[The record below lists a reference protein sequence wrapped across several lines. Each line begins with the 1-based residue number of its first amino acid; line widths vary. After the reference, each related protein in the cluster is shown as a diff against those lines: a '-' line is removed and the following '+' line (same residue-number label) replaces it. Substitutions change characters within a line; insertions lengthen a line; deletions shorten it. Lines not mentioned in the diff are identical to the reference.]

1 MAACDID
8 QRIKSSMR
16 SVDIAAQVLE
26 QGYSQIATILIGF
39 RHLGHT
45 SLGTSQSGH
54 CRTLYEGANIRS
66 TRIEDISYCLHQL
79 CASNHI
85 ANAPTRHRIGFGEG
99 IDAEQPSAIK
109 FVAAEHGSGTDMLP
123 LKDQLVIALVR
134 QQVEIMTP
142 GKSQQF
148 SHIRSRQ
155 YGAGRIAW
163 AIDNHEARAR
173 SDHAFK
179 VLHLWQPFILWIE
192 RIANT
197 CSSTTSNLHGI
208 LRPTRIRNKNIVTR
222 ANSCEQCSLKRTRA
236 AHSHGNLLWL
246 DSITIDTRYFGDQQ
260 FT

>member
-8 QRIKSSMR
+8 QRIKSSMG
-16 SVDIAAQVLE
+16 SVDIATQVLE
-26 QGYSQIATILIGF
+26 QGYSQVATMLISF
-39 RHLGHT
+39 PHLGNT

-54 CRTLYEGANIRS
+54 CRTLYQSTNIRS
-66 TRIEDISYCLHQL
+66 TRIENISYCLHQL

-99 IDAEQPSAIK
+99 IDADQPPALK

-134 QQVEIMTP
+134 QQVEIMAP

-148 SHIRSRQ
+148 SHIRSGQ
-155 YGAGRIAW
+155 YGTGRIAR
-163 AIDNHEARAR
+163 AIDNHEARAG
-173 SDHAFK
+173 SNHAFK
-179 VLHLWQPFILWIE
+179 VLHLWQPFILWVE

-197 CSSTTSNLHGI
+197 CSSTTSNLHEI
-208 LRPTRIRNKNIVTR
+208 LRPTRIRNENIVTR
-222 ANSCEQCSLKRTRA
+222 ANSREQGGLKRTRA
-236 AHSHGNLLWL
+236 THSHGNLLWL